1 MRRQQQR
8 LDGNR
13 RHSSRSSEGNG
24 ETRSVKPN
32 WQPLIE
38 KLGQE
43 RCVGF
48 MYMARINGI
57 NL

>member
-1 MRRQQQR
+1 
-8 LDGNR
+8 
-13 RHSSRSSEGNG
+13 
-24 ETRSVKPN
+24 VKPN

-57 NL
+57 NLYKHGISRTYLNLDDSGECFK